1 MPPGSHHRPTESTD
15 SGLGFEAGD
24 DAANR
29 VANER
34 TRLLPPTARDA
45 AQSEAQPRWLSPDD
59 PAVTPYNLWSV
70 RILRL
75 LTMTVAAVTSV
86 WFFVL
91 LVSMFATPPAMNV
104 RGSVFYSLFYTI
116 LSLVMLT
123 TVLLFFDAPAKSSR
137 ILSVVIAVVLVLD
150 TVLVLAVEKT
160 RIEEGWVGV
169 ASALWALLVSLWII
183 LVDIT
188 VKWGKAEE
196 EERLTGRA
204 ENRRT
209 ALEWLQVVLS
219 NITLTCVLVVLV
231 SGTLN
236 LVLQSFDA
244 ALGPPGKQVWVDGG
258 KYRIH
263 VYCADSTTLG
273 PDYPASGP
281 SLWAPPSTLSIRKH
295 RPAEQ
300 PTLLII
306 GGEKTAEDGMWQVA
320 QHALHNGSIDR
331 YCLIDRPGYAW
342 SDAAPSPLSAS
353 MAVASMMEA
362 LSLAGEHGPWVVA
375 GAGTG
380 SLYARIF
387 AQQQGH
393 ETVKGLLLID
403 AVHEQQLSQ
412 LGSAGRG
419 FGLFLRGLMSPLGVV
434 RVPGAV
440 MRGRTRADRVWG
452 RTAGQS
458 GKTAF
463 AMLQENV
470 VARTLTQREVLATRA
485 LLREWDMRLGVVSS
499 GEMVRREPRWE
510 TWQRDLATLT
520 RNLVGWETV
529 KGAPHEVWRTEKGRW
544 ALEDMMRRMVR
555 D

>member
-1 MPPGSHHRPTESTD
+1 MPAGSYHRPTESTD
-15 SGLGFEAGD
+15 SGLGIEAGD
-24 DAANR
+24 G
-29 VANER
+29 VHSINEQ
-34 TRLLPPTARDA
+34 TRLLSPVPAEERH
-45 AQSEAQPRWLSPDD
+45 PRWLSPDD

-70 RILRL
+70 RVLRF
-75 LTMTVAAVTSV
+75 LTMAVAGITSV

-91 LVSMFATPPAMNV
+91 LVSMFATPPGMST

-116 LSLVMLT
+116 LSLIMLT

-137 ILSVVIAVVLVLD
+137 ILSVVIAALLVVNV
-150 TVLVLAVEKT
+150 VLVLAVEKT

-169 ASALWALLVSLWII
+169 ASALWALLVSLWIL

-219 NITLTCVLVVLV
+219 NLTLTFALVVLI
-231 SGTLN
+231 STTLN
-236 LVLQSFDA
+236 LTLRSFDA
-244 ALGPPGKQVWVDGG
+244 ALGPPGRQVWVDGG

-263 VYCADSTTLG
+263 VYCADATTG
-273 PDYPASGP
+273 DSNYATPGSSFVWMPPAPVVGSRKSGN
-281 SLWAPPSTLSIRKH
+281 KDK
-295 RPAEQ
+295 

-306 GGEKTAEDGMWQVA
+306 GGETSAENGMWQVA

-331 YCLIDRPGYAW
+331 YCLVDRPGYAW

-353 MAVASMMEA
+353 MAVASMTEA
-362 LSLAGEHGPWVVA
+362 LSLVGEHGPWVVT

-380 SLYARIF
+380 SFYARIF
-387 AQQQGH
+387 AQQQGR
-393 ETVKGLLLID
+393 EAVSGLLLID
-403 AVHEQQLSQ
+403 AVHEQQLRQ

-419 FGLFLRGLMSPLGVV
+419 FGLFLRGLVSPLGLV
-434 RVPGAV
+434 RLPGAV
-440 MRGRTRADRVWG
+440 LRGRSRADRVWG
-452 RTAGQS
+452 RTAAQS

-463 AMLQENV
+463 AMLQENL
-470 VARTLTQREVLATRA
+470 VAGSLTQREVLATRT
-485 LLREWDMRLGVVSS
+485 LLREWDVRLGVVSS
-499 GEMVRREPRWE
+499 GDMVRHDARWE
-510 TWQRDLATLT
+510 TWQRDLAMLT
-520 RNLVGWETV
+520 RNLVGWDTV
-529 KGAPHEVWRTEKGRW
+529 KGAPHQIWKTEKGRW
-544 ALEDMMRRMVR
+544 ALEDMMRRMVH